1 MNVFFFYFGNVL
13 YILSTDILIYLQRRK
28 QIKAEERRDNEE
40 MIVGT
45 SVPEKE
51 KGVKKIF
58 REEKQ

>member
-1 MNVFFFYFGNVL
+1 MFSFYFGNVL

-28 QIKAEERRDNEE
+28 QIKAEERQDNEE

-51 KGVKKIF
+51 KGVKKNF
-58 REEKQ
+58 REEIR

>member
-1 MNVFFFYFGNVL
+1 MFSFYFGNVL

-51 KGVKKIF
+51 KGVKKNF
-58 REEKQ
+58 REEIQ

>member
-1 MNVFFFYFGNVL
+1 MNVFFYFGNVL
-13 YILSTDILIYLQRRK
+13 YILSTDTLIYLQRRK